1 MNLNINKEEA
11 RFISDALAYFIK
23 STKVPNLLLDFYPGA
38 DIRDV
43 LSQLNYIIE
52 LGEEPISEETKNIFQ
67 KKVI

>member
-11 RFISDALAYFIK
+11 RFISDALTYFIK

-38 DIRDV
+38 DIRDI

-52 LGEEPISEETKNIFQ
+52 LGEEPISEETK
-67 KKVI
+67 KKFVKE

>member
-11 RFISDALAYFIK
+11 KFISDALTYFIK
-23 STKVPNLLLDFYPGA
+23 STKVPQLLLDLYPGA

-52 LGEEPISEETKNIFQ
+52 LGEEPMLEEIKNMFR
-67 KKVI
+67 KG